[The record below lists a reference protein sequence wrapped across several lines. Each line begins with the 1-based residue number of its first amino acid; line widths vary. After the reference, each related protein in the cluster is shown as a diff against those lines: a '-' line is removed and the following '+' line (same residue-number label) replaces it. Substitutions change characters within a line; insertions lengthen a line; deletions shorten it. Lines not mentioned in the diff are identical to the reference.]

1 MKFESMSIQGA
12 WVGVNQ
18 IHKDSRG
25 YFREWFK
32 FHEIEEQTGIKFN
45 AQQANVSK
53 SKYGVLR
60 GIHFSLSEFGQ
71 AKLVTCVSG
80 SVWDVVVDIRPNSPT
95 FGCWEFVELTEHN
108 GKSVLISTG
117 LGHAFVSLA
126 EDSLLSYLQTSP
138 YAPEHEYGI
147 NPLDTEIG
155 IQWPIENLLMTLK
168 DSTAPTMSE
177 LLAKGK
183 LPR

>member
-1 MKFESMSIQGA
+1 MKFETMSIQGA
-12 WVGVNQ
+12 WIGVNQ
-18 IHKDSRG
+18 IHYDSRG

-32 FHEIEEQTGIKFN
+32 FNEIERQTGVKFYP
-45 AQQANVSK
+45 QQANVSK

-60 GIHFSLSEFGQ
+60 GIHFSLSELGQ

-80 SVWDVVVDIRPNSPT
+80 SVWDVVIDIRPSSPT
-95 FGCWEFVELTEHN
+95 FGQWDCVELTEQN
-108 GKSVLISTG
+108 GKSVLISSG

-138 YAPEHEYGI
+138 YAPDFEYEI
-147 NPLDTEIG
+147 NPLDAELG
-155 IQWPIENLLMTLK
+155 IQWPIVNPQMTLK

-183 LPR
+183 LPQ

>member
-12 WVGVNQ
+12 WIGVNQ
-18 IHKDSRG
+18 IHNDLRG

-32 FHEIEEQTGIKFN
+32 FHEIERQTGVKFY

-60 GIHFSLSEFGQ
+60 GIHFSLSELGQ

-80 SVWDVVVDIRPNSPT
+80 AVWDVVVDIRQSSPT
-95 FGCWEFVELTEHN
+95 FGQWDCVELTEQN

-138 YAPEHEYGI
+138 YAPGLEFEI
-147 NPLDTEIG
+147 NPLDAELG
-155 IQWPIENLLMTLK
+155 IEWPIVNPQMTLK
-168 DSTAPTMSE
+168 DSNAPTMSE

-183 LPR
+183 LPQ